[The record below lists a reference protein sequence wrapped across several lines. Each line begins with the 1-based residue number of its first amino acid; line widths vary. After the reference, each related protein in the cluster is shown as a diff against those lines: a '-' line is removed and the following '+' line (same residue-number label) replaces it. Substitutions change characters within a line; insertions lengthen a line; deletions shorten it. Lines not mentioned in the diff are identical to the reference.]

1 MRAWSGGWV
10 ILAFALLT
18 TPGIGPGPA
27 TAQDVPQTQPTDT
40 LRILVYNTHHGEG
53 TDGVLDLEQ
62 IGRLINEVAPDLVAL
77 QEIDRLTERTGFVD
91 QPAEYGALTGMDHLF
106 GGFMEYQGGHYGMA
120 VLSGLPVLDWTNHR
134 LPPGSE
140 PRTTLTA
147 RVQLP
152 NSGRELTFSGIH
164 FYDTEEERLAQA
176 ETLMA
181 LLSEETG
188 LVILAGDFN
197 STPESPVMERL
208 GAQWSIIPKEGPS
221 LTYPSHDP
229 AREIDFVLVRPKDGF
244 RVLEHR
250 VLDETV
256 ASDHRPI
263 FLVLEIR

>member
-1 MRAWSGGWV
+1 
-10 ILAFALLT
+10 
-18 TPGIGPGPA
+18 
-27 TAQDVPQTQPTDT
+27 
-40 LRILVYNTHHGEG
+40 
-53 TDGVLDLEQ
+53 
-62 IGRLINEVAPDLVAL
+62 
-77 QEIDRLTERTGFVD
+77 
-91 QPAEYGALTGMDHLF
+91 
-106 GGFMEYQGGHYGMA
+106 MEYQGGHYGMA

-140 PRTTLTA
+140 PRTALTA

-164 FYDTEEERLAQA
+164 FYNMEEERLAQA

-197 STPESPVMERL
+197 STPGSPVMERL
-208 GAQWSIIPKEGPS
+208 GAQWSIIPKEGLS